1 MKAEPVQAV
10 AQEVESKRPE
20 APVMDLYDLFGYTQ
34 EERRLAERGL
44 KPERKK
50 SGKSKGKKAVQPTLF
65 SLPKSGKEEAAKKES
80 GKVKAKST
88 EAASDIT
95 SLTPEEAQEMEEII
109 RNRMDVP
116 QASRQETVSATSPD
130 VKDASE
136 TTEDDDPE
144 DAIYRSLDWETNP
157 PINGFYEMMMSLTPE
172 RRAELR
178 RLGREK
184 MDANA
189 AKQAERAA
197 EAKKRRKTGYGN
209 GATIVRAPILSR

>member
-1 MKAEPVQAV
+1 MGIATDLYQMLSADLSARLDLERYNGIKEKRQETRQTIVVQPMQTEAKKEEKSVQLKAEPVQAV

-116 QASRQETVSATSPD
+116 QASR
-130 VKDASE
+130 
-136 TTEDDDPE
+136 
-144 DAIYRSLDWETNP
+144 
-157 PINGFYEMMMSLTPE
+157 
-172 RRAELR
+172 
-178 RLGREK
+178 
-184 MDANA
+184 
-189 AKQAERAA
+189 
-197 EAKKRRKTGYGN
+197 
-209 GATIVRAPILSR
+209 

>member
-1 MKAEPVQAV
+1 M
-10 AQEVESKRPE
+10 
-20 APVMDLYDLFGYTQ
+20 
-34 EERRLAERGL
+34 
-44 KPERKK
+44 
-50 SGKSKGKKAVQPTLF
+50 
-65 SLPKSGKEEAAKKES
+65 
-80 GKVKAKST
+80 KAKST

-157 PINGFYEMMMSLTPE
+157 PINGFY
-172 RRAELR
+172 
-178 RLGREK
+178 
-184 MDANA
+184 
-189 AKQAERAA
+189 
-197 EAKKRRKTGYGN
+197 
-209 GATIVRAPILSR
+209 